1 MDEAYVRSP
10 GMDAHVKI
18 WARDVHPSISS
29 RVGSAMDWAI
39 AAGSPGRS
47 KATGQA
53 EVIVQEQTRKLHVE
67 DAETT
72 AVYCQKRLA
81 TRSKSHFK
89 IDLFISDTAGHNS
102 GVRLP

>member
-29 RVGSAMDWAI
+29 RVGSTMDWAI

-47 KATGQA
+47 NATGQA

-72 AVYCQKRLA
+72 AVYL
-81 TRSKSHFK
+81 SE
-89 IDLFISDTAGHNS
+89 TASNA
-102 GVRLP
+102 LEEPFLN